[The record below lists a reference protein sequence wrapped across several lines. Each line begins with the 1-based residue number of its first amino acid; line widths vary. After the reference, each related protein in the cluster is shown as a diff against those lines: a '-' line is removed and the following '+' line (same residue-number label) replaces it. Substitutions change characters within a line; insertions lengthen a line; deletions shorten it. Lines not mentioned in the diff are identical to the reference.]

1 VTIGGMSR
9 YDLYKFVHITAAIV
23 WLGSGVLIQVL
34 ADRAQRTRDDE
45 YLLRIFRDAGGLA
58 KVLFIPSS
66 LTVVVFGVLM
76 VVDGPWSFDML
87 WIVLGLVG
95 YAATFVTGAFILG
108 PRAEKAAERIKQEG
122 GVTPPMALEM
132 RRVLLL
138 ARIDTVV
145 LFLVV
150 AVMVTKP
157 TGDDT
162 GLLVGMAAIFL
173 AGIAV
178 TLAGVRGAETEAPAT
193 S

>member
-1 VTIGGMSR
+1 
-9 YDLYKFVHITAAIV
+9 
-23 WLGSGVLIQVL
+23 
-34 ADRAQRTRDDE
+34 
-45 YLLRIFRDAGGLA
+45 
-58 KVLFIPSS
+58 
-66 LTVVVFGVLM
+66 
-76 VVDGPWSFDML
+76 
-87 WIVLGLVG
+87 
-95 YAATFVTGAFILG
+95 
-108 PRAEKAAERIKQEG
+108 
-122 GVTPPMALEM
+122 
-132 RRVLLL
+132 
-138 ARIDTVV
+138 V